1 MKNLSRHIAA
11 LAITAWVGGL
21 WAIGYLAVPVLFY
34 TQSDRQLAGVLAG
47 EMFTLVAYLGIACG
61 SYLLLQQITT
71 SGRAVFRQALFWII
85 AVMLLCTLTI
95 HCGIQPVMANL
106 KLEAL
111 PLDVMN
117 SPLTNQFK
125 ILHGISSIIY
135 LIQSLLGAFLVI
147 KSRPISK

>member
-1 MKNLSRHIAA
+1 MKNISHHLAA

-34 TQSDRQLAGVLAG
+34 TQPDRQLAGMLAG
-47 EMFTLVAYLGIACG
+47 ELFTLVAYLGIVCG
-61 SYLLLQQITT
+61 SYLLLQQIAT
-71 SGRAVFRQALFWII
+71 SGRAVSRQALFWII
-85 AVMLLCTLTI
+85 AVMLLCTLII

-106 KLEAL
+106 KLDAM

-135 LIQSLLGAFLVI
+135 LIQSLLGIFLVV
-147 KSRPISK
+147 KTRPL

>member
-1 MKNLSRHIAA
+1 MKNLSRHLAS

-34 TQSDRQLAGVLAG
+34 TQPDRQLAGILAG
-47 EMFTLVAYLGIACG
+47 QMFTLVAYLGIVCG

-71 SGRAVFRQALFWII
+71 SGQAVFRQALFWII
-85 AVMLLCTLTI
+85 AVMLLCTLII

-106 KLEAL
+106 KLEAM

-135 LIQSLLGAFLVI
+135 LIQSLLGIFLVV
-147 KSRPISK
+147 KTRPL